1 MDQIEVGVAG
11 GAAARG
17 TLRGPEQRNRS
28 ATSDERYNIDTL
40 EYRYFW
46 TDTSIFCI
54 DTFIPDIW

>member
-40 EYRYFW
+40 EYRYF
-46 TDTSIFCI
+46 
-54 DTFIPDIW
+54 